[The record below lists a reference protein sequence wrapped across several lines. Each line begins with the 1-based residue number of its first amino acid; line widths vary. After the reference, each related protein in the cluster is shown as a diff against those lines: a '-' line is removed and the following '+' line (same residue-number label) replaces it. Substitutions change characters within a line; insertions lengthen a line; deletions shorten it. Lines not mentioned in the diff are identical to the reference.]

1 MEEYSITTIANWNE
15 DVMSIAPQLERTLKI
30 FEDLGV
36 FNFDDLRVLNLK
48 DLVVFNFDDLRV
60 LNFRDLVVFNFDNL
74 RIFLF
79 NDW

>member
-36 FNFDDLRVLNLK
+36 FNFDDLRVLNLI
-48 DLVVFNFDDLRV
+48 DLVVFNCDDLRV
-60 LNFRDLVVFNFDNL
+60 FVVNEL
-74 RIFLF
+74 
-79 NDW
+79 

>member
-1 MEEYSITTIANWNE
+1 VEEYSITTIANWNE

-36 FNFDDLRVLNLK
+36 FNFDDLRVLNLI

-60 LNFRDLVVFNFDNL
+60 FVVNEL
-74 RIFLF
+74 
-79 NDW
+79 